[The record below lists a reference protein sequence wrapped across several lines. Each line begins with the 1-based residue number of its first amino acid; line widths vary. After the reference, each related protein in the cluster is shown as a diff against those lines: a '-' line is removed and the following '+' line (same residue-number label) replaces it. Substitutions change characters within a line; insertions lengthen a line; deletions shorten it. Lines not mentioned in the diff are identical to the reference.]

1 MTNLGVV
8 MTHPFWQETLLA
20 LKHEISEA
28 QYKQWL
34 LPLVAEIRGDTLVL
48 KAINVFFIKH
58 IEQNY
63 LEKIKQLVDK
73 YSLGEIKHVSV
84 QLLQQERQ
92 EPKYN
97 SKSSFLVEESNGLNE
112 SYTFD
117 AFVRGKSNALAYNAC
132 FDLHKRAKDGGCSLF
147 LYGFSGL
154 GKTHLMHSV
163 AHRYQKN
170 GLKVC
175 YFSSDS
181 FMQKVA
187 RAFMDNTIG
196 DFRKNVS
203 TAKLLIIDDVHL
215 VQSSKKPIIAGV
227 LLELFS
233 CFLEQGKQ
241 VILASDKPPMQM
253 EGFDPRF
260 LSRFSTGL
268 TVAIDPPERETRIQ
282 ILEKKAAALQL
293 TLPKECAIFIAE
305 NIPPDVRRLE
315 GALLQVQANAQMLGL
330 PVDITLVRQALKS
343 HVVTPSRALDVQGIK
358 AVVADYYGVSV
369 KELVGKKRTRNIAR
383 PRQMAM
389 ALARKFTSDSLI
401 DIGQA
406 FGGRDHSTVIHA
418 CDKVAELCQSDSNVE
433 RDFRNLSATLEFL

>member
-1 MTNLGVV
+1 M
-8 MTHPFWQETLLA
+8 HQFWQDTLLE
-20 LKHEISEA
+20 LKHDVSEA
-28 QYKQWL
+28 EYQQWL
-34 LPLVAEIRGDTLVL
+34 LPVTAEISGDTLIL
-48 KAINVFFIKH
+48 NAINAYFIKH
-58 IEQNY
+58 IEKNY
-63 LEKIKQLVDK
+63 LEKIKKLVSK
-73 YSLGEIKHVSV
+73 HSLGEISQVSV
-84 QLLQQERQ
+84 QLKNQGILT
-92 EPKYN
+92 PKQN
-97 SKSSFLVEESNGLNE
+97 NKKSLLVAESNTLNE
-112 SYTFD
+112 LYTFE
-117 AFVRGKSNALAYNAC
+117 AFVRGKSNTLAYNAC
-132 FDLHKRAKDGGCSLF
+132 WDMVKHSKVGGCHSLF
-147 LYGFSGL
+147 LYGYSGL

-187 RAFMDNTIG
+187 RAFMENRIG
-196 DFRKNVS
+196 DFQKSVA
-203 TAKLLIIDDVHL
+203 TAQLLIVDDVHL
-215 VQSSKKPIIAGV
+215 IQSSKKPTIAGV
-227 LLELFS
+227 LLTLHS
-233 CFLEQGKQ
+233 QFLEQDKQ

-253 EGFDPRF
+253 EGFDQRF

-268 TVAIDPPERETRIQ
+268 TVAIDPPERETRVQ
-282 ILEKKAAALQL
+282 ILEKKAQGLQL

-343 HVVTPSRALDVQGIK
+343 HVVSHKRALDVQGIK
-358 AVVADYYGVSV
+358 GVVAEYYGVSV

-418 CDKVAELCQSDSNVE
+418 CDKVAELCQADSNVE
-433 RDFRNLSATLEFL
+433 RDFRTLSATLEFL